1 MKIFVVD
8 DDHVSGN
15 LLTRTLERFGF
26 DAIECRDGVEAIQL
40 LEHSGPAFLLLDYEM
55 PELNGAQICEIVRK
69 NPIANIA
76 EIPIILLTAHSD
88 EKKEIECL
96 KAGANDFVTKPVN
109 TTVLKARID
118 THTRLYELRT
128 QLQEKNVELE
138 EFREE
143 MERDLEAARLTQL
156 AIIPQKLPKIP
167 GWDIA
172 SKLQPLIQV
181 GGDMYDVLEMPN
193 RRLLLWIADATGH
206 GAAAALLTTLIK
218 LLFRHAALPE
228 FSPSQVI
235 NRVHKEFFSIFR
247 GRVFMT
253 AACVELESGSSTI
266 TMSGAGHPPVLI
278 RRKDGSLE
286 SIMSASPPIGV
297 LEHMQAEE
305 SSVQMRPGD
314 AFLLHTD
321 GLFDIRASGKPR
333 LDTNSVAALLPASN
347 GSAKGLLDHTMSEI
361 LKYGNGDVFTDDVTA
376 IVALMTA

>member
-8 DDHVSGN
+8 DDHLSGN

-26 DAIECRDGVEAIQL
+26 DANECRDGVEALQL
-40 LEHSGPAFLLLDYEM
+40 LEDTGPALLLLDYEM
-55 PELNGAQICEIVRK
+55 PELNGAQICEFVRK
-69 NPIANIA
+69 NPNPDVA

-88 EKKEIECL
+88 ERKEIECL

-109 TTVLKARID
+109 FTVLKARID
-118 THTRLYELRT
+118 THSRLYELRS
-128 QLQEKNVELE
+128 QLQEKNAELE
-138 EFREE
+138 AFREE

-172 SKLQPLIQV
+172 STLQPLIQV
-181 GGDMYDVLEMPN
+181 GGDMYDVVEMPN
-193 RRLLLWIADATGH
+193 KRLLLWIADATGH
-206 GAAAALLTTLIK
+206 GTAAALLTTLIK

-228 FSPSQVI
+228 FTPAQI
-235 NRVHKEFFSIFR
+235 IRRVHREFYSIFR

-253 AACVELESGSSTI
+253 AACVVVESGSGTV
-266 TMSGAGHPPVLI
+266 TMSGAGHPPLLI
-278 RRKDGSLE
+278 RRKDGALE

-297 LEHMQAEE
+297 LKNMQAEE
-305 SSVQMRPGD
+305 LSVQMHPGD

-333 LDTNSVAALLPASN
+333 LDTDSVAALLPAPD
-347 GSAKGLLDHTMSEI
+347 GSAKELLNDTMSAV
-361 LKYGNGDVFTDDVTA
+361 LKYGNGGAFTDDVTV